1 MKRVVIFI
9 LLVILLSSVAS
20 AGVFEFIT
28 GNAVKQDVNKCGNG
42 ICSFG
47 ERILSKCPQDCDP
60 FYSGRVLEEGECYDF
75 GFEELDGS
83 YERMV
88 RIYENF
94 KDNEDAEQIAENLN
108 EELNSIFLNTFL
120 DSMDPEQL
128 MLYTIEQLV
137 IENQDYLPP
146 GAPSS
151 LDELDSL
158 EYYFEPPEDMFNH
171 DGVDTDFGIF
181 NHFNNNKASKTEAY
195 MTFRYSLYAIDTDF
209 DFMVDIE
216 KGNKRIYGT
225 GYINPIYSSL
235 LYLVKSYPISAREGT
250 KPIKDLDIVK
260 EQLAF
265 MAGQFNYDDEMT
277 PEFVTEEELVIFVHF
292 DEMIYE
298 DAEITIDLL
307 NFISDPY
314 RIEVQNIYHTILNL
328 EGQNFDELDEEINRI
343 FEYSLMTR
351 LQYENIDIGFREP
364 YIAQI
369 DSRNEMIR
377 VCVPE
382 LGVTPDIVEQDFEVE
397 AESPVKKLISKILN
411 R

>member
-1 MKRVVIFI
+1 
-9 LLVILLSSVAS
+9 
-20 AGVFEFIT
+20 
-28 GNAVKQDVNKCGNG
+28 
-42 ICSFG
+42 
-47 ERILSKCPQDCDP
+47 
-60 FYSGRVLEEGECYDF
+60 CYDF